1 MIGTSTSLHI
11 LAVNQ
16 TIRDG
21 GGESLVSEGGI
32 IELGFFSPGSS
43 KGRYLGV
50 WYRNVTPL
58 TVIWVANRETP
69 LQKHSGVL
77 KLNANGIFQLRNG
90 PANNAIIW
98 SSNTTSKTGNLNNPM
113 AQLLDSGNL
122 VVKNGQQTTDDFL
135 WQSFDYPSDTL
146 MPGMKLGW
154 NLETGLERFISSWK
168 NADDPA
174 KGEYA
179 TKLDLRGYPQ
189 IITFKGSDIVTRV
202 GPWLGE
208 FIAGSQEPSPG
219 AVQRFVF
226 NEKEVYYDY
235 ELSVNTTTSISKLAP
250 SGASEILFWTAVPS
264 TQQVYSNGELDQCEH
279 YAYCGV
285 NSICSIDGSIPTC
298 ECLKGYVPKFP
309 QQWIVYNWQNGCV
322 PRNESNCKNSTTHK
336 TDQGFL
342 KYIQTKYP
350 DTSSS
355 WFNKTM
361 NLEECKVSCL
371 RNCSC
376 VACAN
381 LDTRNG
387 GTGCLLWFHNVVDV
401 RKFYQW
407 GQDFY
412 VKVPLSELDQIAAA
426 DDGHGKIKKIV
437 GITVGV
443 IIFGL
448 MTCGSILIIKNK
460 GTSRN
465 TFIKHYKKNLR
476 REDVDLPTFDFSVLA
491 YATNN
496 FSSSNK
502 LGEGGFGPV
511 YRGMLID
518 GQEIAVKRLS
528 KRSGQGL
535 EEFKNEVALIAKLQH
550 RNLIKLLGC
559 CIQGEE
565 TMLVYE
571 YMANKSLDYF
581 VFDETKR
588 MSLDWLKRYNI
599 IGSIAR
605 GLLYLH
611 QDSRL
616 RIIHRDLK
624 TSNILLDANLEPKI
638 SDFGLAR
645 IFLGDQIEANTNR
658 VAGTYG
664 YISPE
669 YAVHG
674 HFSVKSDVFSYGVI
688 VLEIVSGK
696 RNRGFSDLEQC
707 NNLLGYAWKLWTEE
721 RALELLDEVLRGQY
735 TAFEVI
741 RSIQVGLL
749 CVQQK
754 PEDRPDMSSVVLM
767 LNGQK
772 LLPEPKVPGFY
783 TEKDLRTKS
792 DSSLATHKFG
802 STNKISI
809 TELDAR

>member
-1 MIGTSTSLHI
+1 MTTTSTSLHT

-21 GGESLVSEGGI
+21 GGESLVSVSGI
-32 IELGFFSPGSS
+32 TELGFFSPGSS

-69 LQKHSGVL
+69 LKNHSGVL
-77 KLNANGIFQLRNG
+77 KLNPNGIFQLRNG
-90 PANNAIIW
+90 PANGAIIW
-98 SSNTTSKTGNLNNPM
+98 SSNTTTSKSGNLNNPI
-113 AQLLDSGNL
+113 ARLLDSGNL
-122 VVKNGQQTTDDFL
+122 VVKNGQQTDEFL

-146 MPGMKLGW
+146 MSGMKLGW
-154 NLETGLERFISSWK
+154 NLEIGLERFTSSWK
-168 NADDPA
+168 SDDDPA
-174 KGEYA
+174 EGEYA
-179 TKLDLRGYPQ
+179 MKLDLRGYPQ
-189 IITFKGSDIVTRV
+189 IIIFKGSDIDTRP
-202 GPWLGE
+202 GPWVGE
-208 FIAGSQEPSPG
+208 FIAGSQEPTPG
-219 AVQRFVF
+219 AEQRFVF
-226 NEKEVYYDY
+226 NEKEVYYEY
-235 ELSVNTTTSISKLAP
+235 ESNESSTIALTKLAP
-250 SGASEILFWTAVPS
+250 SGDEQILYWVVGTGNRL
-264 TQQVYSNGELDQCEH
+264 VYSDGKDECED
-279 YAYCGV
+279 YAYCGT
-285 NSICSIDGSIPTC
+285 NSICTMDGSLPTC
-298 ECLKGYVPKFP
+298 ECLKGYVPKIP
-309 QQWIVYNWQNGCV
+309 QQWKLSHWKDGCV
-322 PRNESNCKNSTTHK
+322 PRNESNCKSSTE
-336 TDQGFL
+336 GFF
-342 KYIQTKYP
+342 KYRHMKYP

-355 WFNKTM
+355 WFDKSL
-361 NLEECKVSCL
+361 NLEECKAMCL

-376 VACAN
+376 VAYAN

-387 GTGCLLWFHNVVDV
+387 GTGCLLWFNYLVDV
-401 RKFYQW
+401 REFTKW
-407 GQDFY
+407 GQDIY
-412 VKVPLSELDQIAAA
+412 VKVPLSELDV
-426 DDGHGKIKKIV
+426 DNHGNIKKIV
-437 GITVGV
+437 GITVAV
-443 IIFGL
+443 IIIIGFI
-448 MTCGSILIIKNK
+448 TCGSICWIKNRP
-460 GTSRN
+460 GAARN
-465 TFIKHYKKNLR
+465 TFSFNKRYERNLR
-476 REDVDLPTFDFSVLA
+476 KEEDVDLTTFDFSVLA

-511 YRGMLID
+511 YKGMLMD

-535 EEFKNEVALIAKLQH
+535 KEFKNEVALIAKLQH

-565 TMLVYE
+565 TMLIYE
-571 YMANKSLDYF
+571 YMPNKSLDYF
-581 VFDETKR
+581 VFDDTKT
-588 MSLDWLKRYNI
+588 MSLDWLRRFNI
-599 IGSIAR
+599 IGGIAR

-611 QDSRL
+611 QDSRV

-624 TSNILLDANLEPKI
+624 TSNILLDVNMEPKI

-645 IFLGDQIEANTNR
+645 IFLGDQIEENTNR

-674 HFSVKSDVFSYGVI
+674 HFSAKSDVFSYGVI

-696 RNRGFSDLEQC
+696 RNRGFSKLEQC
-707 NNLLGYAWKLWTEE
+707 NNLLGYAWRLWSEE
-721 RALELLDEVLRGQY
+721 RALELLDEVLREQY

-749 CVQQK
+749 CVQQS

-772 LLPEPKVPGFY
+772 ILPEPTFPGFY
-783 TEKDLRTKS
+783 AEKDLRTES
-792 DSSLATHKFG
+792 DSSVATHKFC
-802 STNKISI
+802 STNEISI